1 VTYLPH
7 AFNHPSESTGIPN
20 HPFIVFVATVVTAV
34 VAAVVVVGQQN
45 SIKS

>member
-1 VTYLPH
+1 MTYLPH

-34 VAAVVVVGQQN
+34 VAAVVVGQQN